1 MLENSSITADCYWI
15 MCSVL
20 VLILKL
26 SGQSQRDSSAFPQAG
41 TRHGIPVFESNDRRD
56 PLGGS
61 VSIGFNQARPGAYD
75 P

>member
-1 MLENSSITADCYWI
+1 MY
-15 MCSVL
+15 SVL

-26 SGQSQRDSSAFPQAG
+26 NGQPG
-41 TRHGIPVFESNDRRD
+41 TRQGIPGFESDDRRD

-75 P
+75 RSLR